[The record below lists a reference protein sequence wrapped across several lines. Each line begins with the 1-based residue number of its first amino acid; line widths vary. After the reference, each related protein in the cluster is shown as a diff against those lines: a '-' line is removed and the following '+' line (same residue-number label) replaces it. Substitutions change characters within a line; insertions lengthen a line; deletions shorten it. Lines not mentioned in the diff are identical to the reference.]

1 MLQVWI
7 TAAGEMAEL
16 RRLMVD
22 DGRNGGKLR
31 RAVNEADEA
40 ERLAGWLDPFTVS
53 LLARAGR
60 VGRLPLT

>member
-1 MLQVWI
+1 
-7 TAAGEMAEL
+7 MAE
-16 RRLMVD
+16 
-22 DGRNGGKLR
+22 LR